1 LQLFDAIGLEPTR
14 VYALTGPD
22 RPGPTPLTLV
32 AIDLTTPA
40 LTLPPATAEP
50 GFISAPQ
57 ISPDGLYIAGLTH
70 PGGALIIYSLE
81 QDRALTLSTPDD
93 VRAFAWAG
101 G

>member
-14 VYALTGPD
+14 VYVLTAPD
-22 RPGPTPLTLV
+22 RPGPAPLTL
-32 AIDLTTPA
+32 AALDLTTAAVSLPPA
-40 LTLPPATAEP
+40 LTEP

-57 ISPDGLYIAGLTH
+57 ISPDGRHIAGLTH
-70 PGGALIIYSLE
+70 PGGALIVYSVE